1 MPATQTIDKE
11 TLCQKILHMSDI
23 AAKQAVDSVGCPESH
38 EPNEE
43 TAAVL
48 RDIDAR
54 RNMVGPFN
62 TFEEMLRDFGI
73 DVDI

>member
-1 MPATQTIDKE
+1 MPAAQTVTKE
-11 TLCQKILHMSDI
+11 ELFDRIGRLTPLELAHVAELVNSL
-23 AAKQAVDSVGCPESH
+23 EEH

-43 TAAVL
+43 TEAVL

-73 DVDI
+73 NVDL